1 MTVPGLS
8 REYARLQL
16 RGQVAVVTGGGRGI
30 GRACVHALAAAG
42 ATAVAVARNSA
53 DLDAVV
59 AEVAAAGG
67 EAVGLSRD
75 VRRAEDMRAMAA
87 DVEERYGRIDALVA
101 CAGVLRGGRPVTVAS
116 MPVGEWDLVV
126 GTNLRG
132 VFLSNQAVLPA
143 MQRQRRGTIINLSST
158 SGRTGL
164 AYDAAYCASKFGVIG
179 FSESLAEEVR
189 PYGIKVQ
196 TVLPGAVDTKMWQ
209 QNGPLPRPAAIL
221 PAQRV
226 ADLVVY
232 LLSLPEDTALVH
244 PTIVSFQSRS
254 TPRRRPDTSENAA
267 VR

>member
-1 MTVPGLS
+1 M
-8 REYARLQL
+8 YATLKD
-16 RGQVAVVTGGGRGI
+16 QVVIVTGAAGGI
-30 GRACVHALAAAG
+30 GRATCLALAAAG
-42 ATAVAVARNSA
+42 AKVAAVDCSQEAAES
-53 DLDAVV
+53 VV
-59 AEVAAAGG
+59 AEVVAAGG

-87 DVEERYGRIDALVA
+87 DVEEHYGRIDALVA

-116 MPVGEWDLVV
+116 MPAEEWDLVV

-132 VFLSNQAVLPA
+132 VFLSNQAVLSA
-143 MQRQRRGTIINLSST
+143 MQRQHRGTIINLSST

-196 TVLPGAVDTKMWQ
+196 TVLPGAVDTPIWQ

-226 ADLVVY
+226 ADLVIY
-232 LLSLPEDTALVH
+232 LLTLPEDTVLVH
-244 PTIVSFQSRS
+244 PTIVSFQSRC
-254 TPRRRPDTSENAA
+254 TPRRRPNTPEAAA